1 MSDKYRYNLRGVSAT
16 KDEVHQAIKNLDKG
30 LYTNAFC
37 KILPDIVS
45 HDKDYCNIMHADT
58 AGTKSSLAYM
68 YWKETGDL
76 SVWKGIAQDAIVMNI
91 DDMAC
96 VGAIE
101 DIVLSSTI
109 GRNKNLITGEVIST
123 LINAAVDFCD
133 KMAEHGVKIHLAGG
147 ETADVGD
154 IVRTI
159 DVGYTTFAR
168 MKRSDLIINN
178 IQDGDVIVG
187 FSSSGKATYETE
199 YNGGMGSNG
208 LTSARHDVFSK
219 IYAEKYP
226 DSFDKNTPDEVI
238 FTGSKKLTDKININ
252 GEEINIGKLVLSP
265 TRTYIPLIL
274 KMIELNKNS
283 DINGMIHCTGGAQT
297 KVLNFINN
305 KHIIKDNLFP
315 IPPLFELIQKESG
328 TSDKEMYQVFNMGH
342 RLEVYT
348 NKAFAKQL
356 LELGER
362 FGIETRIVGRVEEFE
377 GEKVTIS
384 TENGEFEYN

>member
-1 MSDKYRYNLRGVSAT
+1 
-16 KDEVHQAIKNLDKG
+16 
-30 LYTNAFC
+30 
-37 KILPDIVS
+37 
-45 HDKDYCNIMHADT
+45 MHADT

-356 LELGER
+356 LELGES